1 MSDEARRAIEAVW
14 RIEAPRLLAGLARR
28 AGGIGPAEDL
38 AQDALV
44 AALEQWPRDGI
55 PANPGAWLAAVAAR
69 RAIDTA
75 RRGRVLE
82 RKRGELGRR
91 LEIDRVGGPDPADEP
106 DEEEVGDDLLALILV
121 TCHPVLSVDAR
132 VALTLKL
139 ACGLRV
145 EEIARALLAREP
157 AIAQRIV
164 RAKRTL
170 AEASVPFAVPPAD
183 ELGPRVASVLEVVY
197 LLFNEG
203 YAATAGEE
211 WQRPELC
218 RDALRL
224 GRVLAGLLPRDP
236 EVHGLVALM
245 EIQLSRS
252 AARRGP
258 DGEPVLLLD
267 QDRARWDRLLI
278 RLGLAALERARAL
291 GRGLGPYG
299 LQAAIAGQSVSD
311 AVGAR
316 AWQAAIAACRP

>member
-55 PANPGAWLAAVAAR
+55 PANPGAWLAAVAGR
-69 RAIDTA
+69 RAIDAA

-91 LEIDRVGGPDPADEP
+91 LEVDRVGGADATDEP
-106 DEEEVGDDLLALILV
+106 DEEVRDDLLALILV

-170 AEASVPFAVPPAD
+170 AEAGVPFAVPPAG

-218 RDALRL
+218 ADALREDWISISATSPWTSGSPGSSSARTRPRRRASRQSS
-224 GRVLAGLLPRDP
+224 GRCHSSPA
-236 EVHGLVALM
+236 VA
-245 EIQLSRS
+245 
-252 AARRGP
+252 A
-258 DGEPVLLLD
+258 
-267 QDRARWDRLLI
+267 
-278 RLGLAALERARAL
+278 
-291 GRGLGPYG
+291 
-299 LQAAIAGQSVSD
+299 
-311 AVGAR
+311 
-316 AWQAAIAACRP
+316 